1 MNYQVFV
8 TVKGEE
14 REEAYPLSLCPK
26 KGGILEAPT
35 LADAQK
41 AAQENLDYL
50 KEAFPEIFINHEIS
64 TVVEA

>member
-14 REEAYPLSLCPK
+14 REESYPLSLCPK
-26 KGGILEAPT
+26 KGGTLEAPT
-35 LADAQK
+35 LVDAQS
-41 AAQENLDYL
+41 AAQETWDYL
-50 KEAFPEIFINHEIS
+50 KEAFPEIFKDHEIY